1 MLISSVD
8 NKKIKEVKK
17 LRVNKFMDEK
27 QRFIIEGEHLVL
39 EASKSGL
46 LLETFSTS
54 KITSYGVSN
63 TLVTESVMRLL
74 SSLPSAPKVI
84 GICRFIPEKETLG
97 NRILVLDGVQDPG
110 NLGTIIRS
118 ACAFNFDTVVLSAN
132 AVRKYNEKVV
142 RATQG
147 MLFKVNVITR
157 ELTTFVKELENLGY
171 AVYKTDV
178 TGGKNLNEIDN
189 KHRLVVV
196 MGSEGQGVSNAVKGI
211 IANSIY
217 IPMNER
223 CESLNV
229 AVASSIIMYEL
240 GVEK

>member
-97 NRILVLDGVQDPG
+97 NKILVLDGVQDPG

-171 AVYKTDV
+171 VVYKTDV
-178 TGGKNLNEIDN
+178 TCGKNLSEIDN
-189 KHRLVVV
+189 KHRLAVV

>member
-54 KITSYGVSN
+54 EITSYGVSN
-63 TLVTESVMRLL
+63 TLVTESVMRSL

-84 GICRFIPEKETLG
+84 GICRFIPEKGTLG